1 MFKVRTTRRNVKR
14 SGSIT
19 TEDTAQV
26 GSSESTPPTAEVV
39 SKPQH
44 SFVENEMNKGF
55 NMLFHAESTNNQQ
68 KPWLRLERGIR
79 LQKLRAFAE
88 EYPGLSDEEKES
100 LNRVLVKA
108 NDAKLLNTK
117 QQIQYE
123 EGKVLAIRGLRMTRV
138 GDLPATFKIDVTRPT
153 KKKGKED
160 E

>member
-1 MFKVRTTRRNVKR
+1 MFKVRSTRRNVKR
-14 SGSIT
+14 SGSISAEESAAGVP
-19 TEDTAQV
+19 TE
-26 GSSESTPPTAEVV
+26 SSPAESIPV
-39 SKPQH
+39 KPAPM
-44 SFVENEMNKGF
+44 FVENEMNKGF
-55 NMLFHAESTNNQQ
+55 NLLFSAESTNNQQ

-79 LQKLRAFAE
+79 LQKLRSFAE
-88 EYPGLSDEEKES
+88 EYPGLSDEEKEN

-123 EGKVLAIRGLRMTRV
+123 EGKVLAIKGLRMTRI
-138 GDLPATFKIDVTRPT
+138 GDTPATFKIDVTRPT